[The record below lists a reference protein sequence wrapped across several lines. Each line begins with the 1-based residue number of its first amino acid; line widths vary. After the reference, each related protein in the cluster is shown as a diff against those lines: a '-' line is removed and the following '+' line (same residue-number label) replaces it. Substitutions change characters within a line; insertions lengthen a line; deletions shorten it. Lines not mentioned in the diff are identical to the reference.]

1 MSEYDGKIQLGMDV
15 SPEDAIK
22 SFRRLQSEAQKS
34 LNKLSTDNLTK
45 SEEKSLTTLSKIVSR
60 GEAAAK
66 TVEKLSQPIETK
78 EYTKLSQ
85 EYDKLSA
92 KLETLAQ
99 RRDQLVHKGAKDT
112 DPAVHAL
119 DEKLVS
125 IRSRLYDIDTEL
137 DKMVA
142 EGKQFTINEA
152 GLENAK
158 NSLVDINN
166 QLLLQNETSTDIQ
179 SRHSAEADALAQ
191 QVAKF
196 AEIRLNAGEVNSE
209 IADTLTELTEV
220 NDELASVRDRMAE
233 LEDAG
238 RGLGYEEYDNLL
250 AVETEL
256 VERQET
262 LNEEVSEYRD
272 RMTSVEEPMS
282 RWERFKETLSGIW
295 QALKIN
301 DGSFS
306 KLAKTVGQIATKFIL
321 AASGADKLKS
331 ALQGV
336 TQKATQ
342 SSFNFKK
349 LFNTLLKYGI
359 GVRSIFVL
367 YRKIRSAITENIKYY
382 ALMNNGMN
390 QTNKAISAM
399 QSSLNALKGALAGA
413 FIPIITHVSPMLTSF
428 IDKIAAVVTAIGMF
442 IAKLTGA
449 KTYLK
454 AVKKDTNYAAGLSGG
469 GSGKSAQEKYDEAVA
484 KAQEKYEKDLAKA
497 QEKRAKQAAKAEEK
511 EAKAAAKL
519 AKEQEKANNQLASFD
534 DLNVLGIESA
544 EDMTDAYEDMLDE
557 IADPELEMPNMEDFL
572 GGGGGTEDPFGFE
585 EIPLDNWEW
594 NWDDL
599 LKKARELG
607 EKLAEFLNDIFKD
620 EDLAKRIGNTIGNL
634 INLAI
639 NFAYGFVST
648 FDFHQFGKWLGTLLQ
663 EAVETIDWGLL
674 GDTIGKGL
682 NGIADTIIGF
692 FEGYDV
698 GTLGRSI
705 SEMLN
710 HAIHE
715 IDAGKIGQAT
725 LSLLQAPLLELR
737 EVLTE
742 THWRELGAKV
752 SVWFTKVFSSEGLK
766 GESLGTTIGKTIGAA
781 VNAGIDFLLGLDIAQ
796 AITDIAMFFTDI
808 FVGAAKE
815 IDWPNFFE
823 LIEHALLGFTEGLGN
838 IASIWGGMIVVS
850 LEEAINDKLHIEVFK
865 QEDIDRQKKEIEL
878 LREGLITTGD
888 IAEGTADQ
896 IATMY
901 NNIGDGMQY
910 SFDQLVR
917 FQSGAGLTNEQ
928 IEKMISSMEEYARVN
943 GETFDA
949 AALGLEGYTGNWQ
962 TYRDTVLGIVDETN
976 EKISSTDGV
985 VKNLSDTTDLLKE
998 KTKNVG
1004 STIKE
1009 EADTTA
1015 EKLDHTAAIGKDH
1028 LGVLD
1033 AAIDTSDT
1041 NVNEY
1046 SDSAVEALSKV
1057 DAKTGE
1063 VSINFEQMTELVQ
1076 LQLESLTTMIDTWY
1090 QEMVLKYFSYDAW
1103 LLMLQEGPLLALT
1116 DFFTT
1121 LFSTEFDTQMQA
1133 WWDTHLL
1140 PWFADTKWQTAIY
1153 TPWFT
1158 FLKTKWKNLLKWWD
1172 DEAIKPWWEKH
1183 LLVWFKDDKWQ
1194 TDVYT
1199 PWFNYL
1205 STTKWT
1211 NLMTWWDT
1219 SMKDWWDN
1227 KVVPWFKQ
1235 DKWEKEFDH
1244 VYDAAETI
1252 GEKIRDKIKE
1262 LAEETETAV
1271 HEACTNMKGW
1281 IEEVIEALHEAI
1293 ALAQQLQAMS
1303 KGGGSGSSSSSSS
1316 SSGNGGSNSGGGSG
1330 GRSFMPMLNIMHFED
1345 NLGMSAFKFPELA
1358 TGAVIPPNNE
1368 FLAILGD
1375 QRNGMNIETPLSTM
1389 LEAFRSVMDEYM
1401 GGSHQS
1407 AIMEVDGETFAR
1419 LMMPHMVDEM
1429 HRLGYNTEI
1438 IEGI

>member
-1 MSEYDGKIQLGMDV
+1 MANGYDGDIKLSV
-15 SPEDAIK
+15 SLSPEEVQQSARKLQKEIEGIFNKTSGQNLDSSFQKLLSNMSKAASRSDA
-22 SFRRLQSEAQKS
+22 LQKS
-34 LNKLSTDNLTK
+34 L
-45 SEEKSLTTLSKIVSR
+45 EKVSN
-60 GEAAAK
+60 
-66 TVEKLSQPIETK
+66 TQIQTK
-78 EYTKLSQ
+78 EYTKLENTISSLESKIESAKVKQ
-85 EYDKLSA
+85 AQFLEAGGKESSRTFENMNSNIAMLEDKLFD
-92 KLETLAQ
+92 AQ
-99 RRDQLVHKGAKDT
+99 RALQTLVD
-112 DPAVHAL
+112 
-119 DEKLVS
+119 
-125 IRSRLYDIDTEL
+125 
-137 DKMVA
+137 
-142 EGKQFTINEA
+142 EGKQFTINED
-152 GLENAK
+152 GIERAK
-158 NSLVDINN
+158 NALADNNN
-166 QLLLQNETSTDIQ
+166 QLRLMIENAAQYQNSISESSQENSERVMSTWERVGELFKRIKDDILHPIQ
-179 SRHSAEADALAQ
+179 AIQRLRENSDDAGKSAEQTAGKFNRLADVVSKIGSILGRAGSALKTLAQ
-191 QVAKF
+191 RFLHTGSASRGF
-196 AEIRLNAGEVNSE
+196 DLNLKKG
-209 IADTLTELTEV
+209 I
-220 NDELASVRDRMAE
+220 
-233 LEDAG
+233 
-238 RGLGYEEYDNLL
+238 
-250 AVETEL
+250 
-256 VERQET
+256 
-262 LNEEVSEYRD
+262 
-272 RMTSVEEPMS
+272 MTV
-282 RWERFKETLSGIW
+282 
-295 QALKIN
+295 
-301 DGSFS
+301 
-306 KLAKTVGQIATKFIL
+306 
-321 AASGADKLKS
+321 
-331 ALQGV
+331 
-336 TQKATQ
+336 
-342 SSFNFKK
+342 
-349 LFNTLLKYGI
+349 LKYGLGI
-359 GVRSIFVL
+359 RSLYVL
-367 YRKIRSAITENIKYY
+367 FRRMRSAITESLTTM
-382 ALMNNGMN
+382 AQMNGGVN
-390 QTNKAISAM
+390 QTNSAISALV
-399 QSSLNALKGALAGA
+399 SSLNYLKGSLGA
-413 FIPIITHVSPMLTSF
+413 AFAPILTVVSPILSSF
-428 IDKIAAVVTAIGMF
+428 IDQIAGVITAIGMM

-449 KTYLK
+449 KSYFRATK
-454 AVKKDTNYAAGLSGG
+454 VSANYAASKAGG
-469 GSGKSAQEKYDEAVA
+469 GSSSSKKSAEEKYQEAVEKAQKKYDEQVA
-484 KAQEKYEKDLAKA
+484 KTQEKNAKA
-497 QEKRAKQAAKAEEK
+497 AAKAEEQQ
-511 EAKAAAKL
+511 AKAAEKL
-519 AKEQEKANNQLASFD
+519 AKSQEKANRKLADFD
-534 DLNVLGIESA
+534 DLNVLNIEDLEELEEIEA
-544 EDMTDAYEDMLDE
+544 DVYDE
-557 IADPELEMPNMEDFL
+557 PELELPNREDFQDAL
-572 GGGGGTEDPFGFE
+572 SGGGGGGGDPFGLE

-620 EDLAKRIGNTIGNL
+620 EDLAKRIGNAIGNL

-985 VKNLSDTTDLLKE
+985 VKGLSDTTDLLKE

-1004 STIKE
+1004 ATIKE

-1046 SDSAVEALSKV
+1046 SDSAVQALSKV

-1090 QEMVLKYFSYDAW
+1090 QEMVLQYFSYDVW

-1116 DFFTT
+1116 DFFT
-1121 LFSTEFDTQMQA
+1121 LFSTEFDTQMQT
-1133 WWDTHLL
+1133 WWNTHLL

-1172 DEAIKPWWEKH
+1172 DEAMKPWWEKH

-1194 TDVYT
+1194 TDIYT
-1199 PWFNYL
+1199 PWFTYL
-1205 STTKWT
+1205 EEKWK

-1227 KVVPWFKQ
+1227 KVVSWFEQ
-1235 DKWEKEFDH
+1235 EKWEKEFDH
-1244 VYDAAETI
+1244 VYDAAKTI
-1252 GEKIRDKIKE
+1252 GEKTRDKIKE
-1262 LAEETETAV
+1262 LAEETEDAV
-1271 HEACTNMKGW
+1271 HEACINMKGW
-1281 IEEVIEALHEAI
+1281 IEDVIDQLREAI

-1303 KGGGSGSSSSSSS
+1303 KGGGGGGSSSSSSS
-1316 SSGNGGSNSGGGSG
+1316 GSSGGGGSNGGTGGSDG
-1330 GRSFMPMLNIMHFED
+1330 PNFMPSLRIMHFED